1 MSIVVTGATGHLGR
15 LIVEGLLREGVAPA
29 GIVAGGRSVEK
40 LADLGERGVTVTRID
55 YTDPDSLDSA
65 FQGAETLMLV
75 SGSEVGQRVAQHGA
89 AIDAA
94 ARAGVTRIVYTSAP
108 KASSTTLVLAPEH
121 KATEELLAASGI
133 AYTVLRNGW
142 YTENYVATVN
152 QARESGVI
160 AASVGDGL
168 TASASRVD
176 YADAAVA
183 ALLGAGHEG
192 KVYELAGDVAWSHA
206 ELAQVVADIL
216 GTEVVYNALTPED
229 HLAVLTSAGL
239 DDGTAGFVV
248 ALDANTREG
257 LLGETSPDL
266 RTLIGRPSTPLRDGL
281 VAAL

>member
-15 LIVEGLLREGVAPA
+15 LIVEGLLREGVVPA
-29 GIVAGGRSVEK
+29 EIVAGGRSIEK
-40 LADLGERGVTVTRID
+40 LADLAERGVTIARID
-55 YTDPDSLDSA
+55 YTDPASLDAA
-65 FQGAETLMLV
+65 FDGAETLMLV
-75 SGSEVGQRVAQHGA
+75 SSSEVGQRVAQHGA

-94 ARAGVTRIVYTSAP
+94 VRAGVKRIVYTSAP
-108 KASSTTLVLAPEH
+108 KAATTTLILAPEH

-133 AYTVLRNGW
+133 AFTVLRNGW
-142 YTENYVATVN
+142 YTENFVTTVN

-160 AASVGDGL
+160 AASVGNGL

-183 ALLGAGHEG
+183 VLMGAGHEG
-192 KVYELAGDVAWSHA
+192 KIYELAGDVAWSHA
-206 ELAQVVADIL
+206 ELAQVVTDIL
-216 GTEVVYNALTPED
+216 GTEVVYNALSPED

-266 RTLIGRPSTPLRDGL
+266 RTLIGRPSTTLRDGL

>member
-1 MSIVVTGATGHLGR
+1 MTIVVTGATGHLGR

-29 GIVAGGRSVEK
+29 EIVAGGRNIEK
-40 LADLGERGVTVTRID
+40 LADLGERGVTVARFD
-55 YTDPDSLDSA
+55 YTDSATMAAALD
-65 FQGAETLMLV
+65 GAETLMLV

-94 ARAGVTRIVYTSAP
+94 VRAGVKRIVYTSAP
-108 KASSTTLVLAPEH
+108 KASSTTLILAPEH

-133 AYTVLRNGW
+133 AFTVMRNGW
-142 YTENYVATVN
+142 YTEVYTASVD
-152 QARESGVI
+152 QARATGVI
-160 AASVGDGL
+160 SASVGDGRI
-168 TASASRVD
+168 ASASRAD

-183 ALLGAGHEG
+183 VLLGTGHEG
-192 KVYELAGDVAWSHA
+192 KIYELAGDVAWSHA

-216 GTEVVYNALTPED
+216 GTEVVYNALSPEG
-229 HLAVLTSAGL
+229 HLAVLSSAGL

-248 ALDANTREG
+248 ALDANIREG

>member
-40 LADLGERGVTVTRID
+40 LADLGERGVTVARID
-55 YTDPDSLDSA
+55 YTDPASLDSA

-216 GTEVVYNALTPED
+216 GTEVVYNALSPED

>member
-55 YTDPDSLDSA
+55 YTDPASLDSA

>member
-15 LIVEGLLREGVAPA
+15 LIVEGLLREGVVPA
-29 GIVAGGRSVEK
+29 EIVAGGRSIEK
-40 LADLGERGVTVTRID
+40 LADLAERGVTIARID
-55 YTDPDSLDSA
+55 YTDPASLDAA
-65 FQGAETLMLV
+65 FDGAETLMLV
-75 SGSEVGQRVAQHGA
+75 SSSEVGQRVAQHGA

-94 ARAGVTRIVYTSAP
+94 VRAGVKRIVYTSAP
-108 KASSTTLVLAPEH
+108 KAATTTLILAPEH

-133 AYTVLRNGW
+133 AFTVLRNGW
-142 YTENYVATVN
+142 YTENFVTTVN

-160 AASVGDGL
+160 AASVGNGL

-183 ALLGAGHEG
+183 VLMGAGHEG
-192 KVYELAGDVAWSHA
+192 KIYELAGDVAWSHA
-206 ELAQVVADIL
+206 ELAQVVTDIL
-216 GTEVVYNALTPED
+216 GTEVVYNALSPED